1 MGNGSIVSQDLYCCV
16 RKFRINIV
24 ATLLAL
30 FCMQAGSGLQAQ
42 PADPPWTG
50 EFLVSDP
57 DNILKAA
64 AEIPAEEGADF
75 LVLLEDVR
83 IRFDSSG
90 RSVTETRVVVRL
102 ETETGVEA
110 WSTIQ
115 ANWES
120 WHQEIPTLHARVIT
134 PDGSEHRL
142 DPETIGEYPVQRT
155 SPQIFNDQRIIQ
167 APLPAVE
174 VGAVIEWEIIR
185 HDKDPFFEAGTVH
198 YIFPGYADPTL
209 DSRLTI
215 DAPLDLPLGYVVRLF
230 PSGQT
235 DRTESGDRVLLV
247 FKHGRIDS
255 LPPYNVYAP
264 SDQPQHPYV
273 AVSTGKTWTDIA
285 AAFDSI
291 VNSQIDMDAISTLA
305 SDVIQEAR
313 GREEK
318 IERILTKVLK
328 DVRYT
333 GVEFGEASL
342 VPVAPTETLKRKYG
356 DCKDQSTLLIA
367 MLRSVGIPAHIA
379 LLKTWPSQEIE
390 PDLPG
395 MGAFNHAIVFIPGE
409 SPLWI
414 DPSAGLA
421 RLGNL
426 PASDQGRLAL
436 VIASDT
442 SKLVLTPVSGSTDN
456 RTIETRKVI
465 LAEEGT
471 ATVNETTETWGLA
484 DTDLRQSFV
493 SVEADELTEGL
504 EPYVQGAYMA
514 EALTSA
520 EISDPEDI
528 TIPFRLQLE
537 ITGVEI
543 AVTDETTA
551 AIAINPVG
559 LFEPL
564 PYYFWINEEESE
576 PSKDVTKTETEN
588 KTDNDKDTVLE
599 QPYVT
604 EWRYQ
609 IIPPPGYVPDPLP
622 ANEVLSLGPA
632 TLSKEFSENDK
643 GVVSATLRFDTVKR
657 RMTSEDVR
665 GLRAG
670 IRRLEEADPVLIT
683 FEQTGHAHL
692 AAGRIREALA
702 EFRSLERSYPGK
714 AIYAA
719 QTAQALLA
727 AGLGE
732 AAQMEAK
739 RAVELDPESASAYRA
754 QGWILQH
761 DAIGRRFG
769 RGSDYEGAVEAY
781 RKTLELNPEDLL
793 TRMNLAI
800 LLEHD
805 ADGNRYGKHAR
816 LEEAIKEYEPLLE
829 EIDTAS
835 QEYNNYPIALLM
847 AERFEDLLEFAE
859 KNEGLNSTITALRL
873 AAIAVTKG
881 SEAAIDEAR
890 KNSLSIEEQ
899 CETLQSAGFMLTQIR
914 RYPEAGA
921 LLAAGAI
928 GAENSAEILSRAS
941 IFEGLRRREDLPP
954 PAKDPRNII
963 MQLFSN
969 LILEENATGFMS
981 LFAREANISDAENE
995 IEEFYRI
1002 RRVFLTRFRR
1012 LNVNPVSIVDMMIPL
1027 LQMSLEGEDS
1037 FGYRIRA
1044 QVPFT
1049 AQEMV
1054 FFLIQEDGEYRL
1066 LSEGSEPT
1074 EIGAVAL
1081 RLVENGDVAAAHRW
1095 LDWAREET
1103 PLPGGD
1109 DPYAGVPFS
1118 RLWNR
1123 GSEASPEEIRIA
1135 AASLMAMS
1143 EHSAEQSLPVLIQ
1156 GREKADSP
1164 DVRSYIDSALCWAY
1178 IRLGQYEKLL
1188 PIAEKLFVSEPASET
1203 LFDNVVRTLV
1213 ELDRFDEAERISN
1226 ERLEMLP
1233 GDRAAFRALIHIA
1246 ESRGEFQK
1254 AVAIIEQMQQLGKT
1268 EVHDLNEYAW
1278 IALFMEELEEKAVE
1292 AGRRAVL
1299 LSNSQDAATLHTLA
1313 SIYAELGR
1321 TSEARELILNSLE
1334 VAGKEIPASHDW
1346 YVFGRIAEQYG
1357 EKEAAIHAYNKVEA
1371 PEDNE
1376 PLSTYELA
1384 QKRLK
1389 LLNTF

>member
-1 MGNGSIVSQDLYCCV
+1 
-16 RKFRINIV
+16 
-24 ATLLAL
+24 
-30 FCMQAGSGLQAQ
+30 
-42 PADPPWTG
+42 
-50 EFLVSDP
+50 
-57 DNILKAA
+57 
-64 AEIPAEEGADF
+64 
-75 LVLLEDVR
+75 
-83 IRFDSSG
+83 
-90 RSVTETRVVVRL
+90 
-102 ETETGVEA
+102 
-110 WSTIQ
+110 
-115 ANWES
+115 
-120 WHQEIPTLHARVIT
+120 
-134 PDGSEHRL
+134 
-142 DPETIGEYPVQRT
+142 
-155 SPQIFNDQRIIQ
+155 
-167 APLPAVE
+167 
-174 VGAVIEWEIIR
+174 
-185 HDKDPFFEAGTVH
+185 
-198 YIFPGYADPTL
+198 
-209 DSRLTI
+209 
-215 DAPLDLPLGYVVRLF
+215 
-230 PSGQT
+230 
-235 DRTESGDRVLLV
+235 
-247 FKHGRIDS
+247 
-255 LPPYNVYAP
+255 
-264 SDQPQHPYV
+264 V

-285 AAFDSI
+285 TAFDGI
-291 VNSQIDMDAISTLA
+291 VNAQIGMAAISTLV
-305 SDVIQEAR
+305 SDVIQGAR

-318 IERILTKVLK
+318 IERILTIVLK
-328 DVRYT
+328 NVRYT

-342 VPVAPTETLKRKYG
+342 IPVAPTETLKRKYG
-356 DCKDQSTLLIA
+356 DCKDQSTLLVA
-367 MLRSVGIPAHIA
+367 MLRSAGIQAHIA

-390 PDLPG
+390 QDLPG

-414 DPSAGLA
+414 DPSAGWA

-442 SKLVLTPVSGSTDN
+442 SKLVLTPVSSSTDN

-471 ATVNETTETWGLA
+471 ATVIETTETWGLA
-484 DTDLRQSFV
+484 DTNLRQSYE
-493 SVEADELTEGL
+493 SVEADTLTEVFK
-504 EPYVQGAYMA
+504 PYAQGAYMA
-514 EALTSA
+514 EAVAKVELSN
-520 EISDPEDI
+520 PEDI
-528 TIPFRLQLE
+528 TVPFRLQLE
-537 ITGVEI
+537 ITGVES
-543 AVTDETTA
+543 AMTDETAA
-551 AIAINPVG
+551 AIAIDPIN

-564 PYYFWINEEESE
+564 PFHFWVYEEESE
-576 PSKDVTKTETEN
+576 QSEDVTQTESEY
-588 KTDNDKDTVLE
+588 KADDDMDTVLE

-632 TLSKEFSENDK
+632 RLSKEFSENDE

-657 RMTSEDVR
+657 RMTAEDVK

-670 IRRLEEADPVLIT
+670 IRQLEEADPVLIT

-702 EFRSLERSYPGK
+702 EFRRLERSYPGK

-754 QGWILQH
+754 LGWILQH

-805 ADGNRYGKHAR
+805 AKGNRYGKHAK

-847 AERFEDLLEFAE
+847 AERFEDLFEFAE
-859 KNEGLNSTITALRL
+859 KNEGMNTMITALKL

-921 LLAAGAI
+921 LLTAGAI

-941 IFEGLRRREDLPP
+941 IFESLRRREDLPP

-963 MQLFSN
+963 MQFFSN
-969 LILEENATGFMS
+969 LMLEENAPEFIS

-995 IEEFYRI
+995 IEEFYRV
-1002 RRVFLTRFRR
+1002 RRVILARFRR
-1012 LNVNPVSIVDMMIPL
+1012 LNINPESIADMMIPL

-1049 AQEMV
+1049 AEDMV
-1054 FFLIQEDGEYRL
+1054 FFLLQEDGEYRL
-1066 LSEGSEPT
+1066 LSAGDEPT
-1074 EIGAVAL
+1074 GIGAVAL
-1081 RLVENGDVAAAHRW
+1081 RLVENGDVAAARRW
-1095 LDWAREET
+1095 LDWAREEA

-1109 DPYAGVPFS
+1109 DPYAGIPFS

-1123 GSEASPEEIRIA
+1123 GSKASPEEIRLA

-1143 EHSAEQSLPVLIQ
+1143 EHRAEQSLPILIQ
-1156 GREKADSP
+1156 DREKADSP
-1164 DVRSYIDSALCWAY
+1164 DVRSYIDMALCWAY
-1178 IRLGQYEKLL
+1178 GMLGQYEKLL
-1188 PIAEKLFVSEPASET
+1188 PITEKLLESTPASET
-1203 LFDNVVRTLV
+1203 LFNNMVRTLM
-1213 ELDRFDEAERISN
+1213 ELDRFDEAERIAN

-1233 GDRAAFRALIHIA
+1233 GDRAAFRFLVDIA
-1246 ESRGEFQK
+1246 ESGGDFQK
-1254 AVAIIEQMQQLGKT
+1254 AIAIIEQMMQLGKA
-1268 EVHDLNEYAW
+1268 EVQDLNEYAW
-1278 IALFMEELEEKAVE
+1278 ISLFMEELEEKAVE

-1299 LSNSQDAATLHTLA
+1299 LSNSRNAATLHTLA
-1313 SIYAELGR
+1313 SIYAGLGR

-1334 VAGKEIPASHDW
+1334 VAGREIPASHDW

-1357 EKEAAIHAYNKVEA
+1357 EKEAAVRAYNKVEA
-1371 PEDNE
+1371 PSDNE
-1376 PLSTYELA
+1376 LLSTYELA

-1389 LLNTF
+1389 FLNTF